1 VRVDF
6 YLLSRDGVEQ
16 ALPQIARAARRA
28 GQRMLVV
35 SGNSEQR
42 SAISRA
48 LWERYPEDFL
58 AHGSADGRH
67 AARQPLLL
75 GADCSAPNGAPYLAL
90 ADGAWRDE
98 ALEFERT
105 FLFFDQSTLDDAR
118 SCWRM
123 LGQRDNVERHFW
135 KQEGGRWIEGP

>member
-16 ALPQIARAARRA
+16 ALPQVARAARRA

-42 SAISRA
+42 SAIDRA
-48 LWERYPEDFL
+48 LWEQYPEDFL
-58 AHGSADGRH
+58 AHGAADGRH

-75 GADCSAPNGAPYLAL
+75 SADCLAPNGALYLAL

-98 ALEFERT
+98 ALGFERT
-105 FLFFDQSTLDDAR
+105 FLFFDQGTLEHAR
-118 SCWRM
+118 TCWRM
-123 LGQRDNVERHFW
+123 LGQRDDVERHFW